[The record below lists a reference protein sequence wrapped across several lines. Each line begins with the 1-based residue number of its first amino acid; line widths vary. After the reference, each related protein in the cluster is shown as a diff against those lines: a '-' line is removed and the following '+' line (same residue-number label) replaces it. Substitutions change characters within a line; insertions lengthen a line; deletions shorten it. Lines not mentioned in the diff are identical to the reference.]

1 MKKESKI
8 SEFQNATASTLK
20 AIAFNNINEREIS
33 FLGEN
38 NTFNSNEIKL
48 KKISDNLDK
57 DTIAKTRG
65 ESDKIA
71 IKLKYHDIQL
81 HSRLKPTSDLASEIF
96 NFAEE
101 TRIETLGVNK
111 YSGIRKNLNDLIEDK
126 FKTNLIT
133 PPGGDDKTSFLNALH
148 LYLREQLSGSKP
160 PSNSSKVM
168 RLWNTWLEKR
178 IGKIIPEL
186 KQTYQDQENFAK
198 KNSRFTSCS

>member
-111 YSGIRKNLNDLIEDK
+111 YSGI
-126 FKTNLIT
+126 
-133 PPGGDDKTSFLNALH
+133 
-148 LYLREQLSGSKP
+148 
-160 PSNSSKVM
+160 
-168 RLWNTWLEKR
+168 
-178 IGKIIPEL
+178 
-186 KQTYQDQENFAK
+186 
-198 KNSRFTSCS
+198 